1 MTRKITRALTKIK
14 IGLENN
20 LHLGNLESK
29 RDWGHAKDYV
39 EMQWLMLQQ
48 DKPEDYVI
56 ATGVQYSVR
65 EFIEYAA
72 SVLDMKISWKGK
84 GVDEVG
90 LIDGKEAIFIDKRYF
105 RPTEV
110 ETLIGDASKAKI
122 KLGWKPKISF
132 EELVTEMVEKDLK
145 LSEREKLLNDKK

>member
-1 MTRKITRALTKIK
+1 
-14 IGLENN
+14 
-20 LHLGNLESK
+20 
-29 RDWGHAKDYV
+29 
-39 EMQWLMLQQ
+39 MQWLMLQQ

-110 ETLIGDASKAKI
+110 ETLIGDASKAKN
-122 KLGWKPKISF
+122 KLDGNQKISF
-132 EELVTEMVEKDLK
+132 EELVTEMVEKDFKNYLK
-145 LSEREKLLNDKK
+145 EKKLLNDKK